1 MLLRLINADLRSALN
16 SVAAEIGTSA
26 DDLYWLIQA
35 ESSWN
40 PAAVNPTSGAAGLI
54 QFTNTT
60 ARGLGFSSAAD
71 LVGMYPSAIGQLLG
85 PVRTYLL
92 RYAPASTQQAL
103 YLSVFYPAF
112 RYVHPSQ
119 SFPLAVQEGNPG
131 IKTVQDYI
139 DFVNRKRNR
148 ALLLA
153 SAGAVAL
160 VAVAG
165 VFFFR

>member
-1 MLLRLINADLRSALN
+1 MLLKLINADLRSALD
-16 SVAAEIGTSA
+16 SVAAEIGSNA
-26 DDLYWLIQA
+26 DDLYWLIDA

-40 PAAVNPTSGAAGLI
+40 PAAVNPRSGAAGLI

-60 ARGLGFSSAAD
+60 ARGLGFTDAAD
-71 LVGMYPSAIGQLLG
+71 LVAKYPSAIGQLLG

-92 RYAPASTQQAL
+92 RYAPAGTQQAL
-103 YLSVFYPAF
+103 FLSVFYPAY
-112 RYVHPSQ
+112 RYIHPSQ
-119 SFPLAVQEGNPG
+119 HFPLAVQDANPG

-148 ALLLA
+148 ALLFA
-153 SAGAVAL
+153 SAGALVL

-165 VFFFR
+165 VLFFR